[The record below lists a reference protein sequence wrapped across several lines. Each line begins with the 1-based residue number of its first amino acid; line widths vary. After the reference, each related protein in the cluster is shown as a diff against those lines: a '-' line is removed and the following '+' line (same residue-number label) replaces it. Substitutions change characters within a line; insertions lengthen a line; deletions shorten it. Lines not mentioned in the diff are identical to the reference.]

1 MSSST
6 RPSATPADDAPLE
19 LIVISH
25 STLFYWWPV
34 WAVGFV
40 MAGISYWS
48 GDLVAF
54 VPPGTRAEQNVG
66 VQGFDGPRDVLIA
79 PADRQLPGTETG
91 ELAQPRLRMAA
102 SNNLGIVWALTLCLV
117 AIITNVCLR
126 GLWSVILIIVIGFT
140 TVLLALLELW
150 DPILRT
156 VQGIDIHLTA
166 CGYLS
171 ISLFLFVM
179 WLFMFLVY
187 DRQIY
192 LIFSRGQLRVRLAI
206 GAGESVFD
214 TRGIVIEKHRDDL
227 FRHWLLG
234 FGSGDLTVR
243 TSGTNPRYF
252 EVPNVFRVGKK
263 LAIIS
268 KTVKELQV
276 VQVGA

>member
-1 MSSST
+1 MSSPA
-6 RPSATPADDAPLE
+6 RPSAAPTDDAPLE
-19 LIVISH
+19 LVVISH
-25 STLFYWWPV
+25 SPLFYWWPV

-54 VPPGTRAEQNVG
+54 VPPGTRAEQKVE
-66 VQGFDGPRDVLIA
+66 VQGSAGPRDILIA
-79 PADRQLPGTETG
+79 PAERPLPSIETG
-91 ELAQPRLRMAA
+91 ELAQPRLRMSA
-102 SNNLGIVWALTLCLV
+102 SNSLGIVWAITFCMV

-126 GLWSVILIIVIGFT
+126 GLWSVILIIVLGFT
-140 TVLLALLELW
+140 TVLLAILELW

-156 VQGIDIHLTA
+156 VQGIDIHITA

-171 ISLFLFVM
+171 ISLFLLVM
-179 WLFMFLVY
+179 WLFIFLVY

-192 LIFSRGQLRVRLAI
+192 LIFTRGQLRVRLAI
-206 GAGESVFD
+206 GTGESVFD

-227 FRHWLLG
+227 FRHWMLG

-263 LAIIS
+263 LSIIS

>member
-6 RPSATPADDAPLE
+6 GPSATPADDAPLE

-54 VPPGTRAEQNVG
+54 VPPGTRAEQKVG
-66 VQGFDGPRDVLIA
+66 VHGFDGPRDVLIA

-102 SNNLGIVWALTLCLV
+102 SNNLGIVWAITLCLV
-117 AIITNVCLR
+117 AVITNVCLR